1 MNKRHIGNEYE
12 QLAAEHLIQRGYRI
26 LERNFRNRYGEID
39 IIAKDGDC
47 ICFCEVKYRKTDECG
62 GALEAVDYR
71 KQRKITGVAEYYLMT
86 HGMNEWTPCRFDV
99 IAVDGDRVTVLQ
111 NAFESVCW

>member
-1 MNKRHIGNEYE
+1 MNKRNIGDEYE
-12 QLAAEHLIQRGYRI
+12 QLAAEHLMQMGYRI

-39 IIAKDGDC
+39 IIAKDGEC
-47 ICFCEVKYRKTDECG
+47 ICFCEVKYRKNDGCG

-71 KQRKITGVAEYYLMT
+71 KQRKITGVAQYYLMT

-99 IAVDGDRVTVLQ
+99 VAVDGEQVTVLQ
-111 NAFESVCW
+111 NAFESAGL